1 MDNYF
6 INRNVR
12 WGCFVKLLPLYLGD
26 QQVDGEGVNY
36 QPQLSCEPNIRRP
49 CCRITHLSSI
59 NVQRHAEA
67 VVSGHQVSPGIG
79 SVALVAIDCGGF
91 YSPVCAECEVE
102 PCVFGAGR
110 FHGAD
115 AHRPAL
121 LTQRMGTVVK
131 YTYGEE
137 ETRKYEKRNQLFLNS
152 TGEKQN
158 MQNIQGQRTR
168 NLELV
173 TAFSYSL
180 RLLSW

>member
-1 MDNYF
+1 M
-6 INRNVR
+6 
-12 WGCFVKLLPLYLGD
+12 
-26 QQVDGEGVNY
+26 
-36 QPQLSCEPNIRRP
+36 RRP

-59 NVQRHAEA
+59 NIQRHAEA

-131 YTYGEE
+131 YTYGKE
-137 ETRKYEKRNQLFLNS
+137 ETRKYEKKIKNYF
-152 TGEKQN
+152 EN

-168 NLELV
+168 NLEFV

-180 RLLSW
+180 RLLS